1 MFEGTACGEGLFC
14 PGEPVR
20 RWMMAVWLV
29 RVLEESEPQAGS
41 SRFVDV
47 VDSEWWM
54 PYVERL
60 ADLGITHGC
69 ATEPARFC
77 PEDPVTRAQMASFL
91 ARAFGLEAPEG
102 SPEVVFSD
110 VGEGVHTDS
119 IYALAASGITVGC
132 ASEPEA
138 RFCPGR
144 PTTRAQ
150 MASFLNRARIVSAMG
165 SGVSVAEFGDV
176 EGVHAPAVAALDTL
190 GVFEGTACGEGLFCP
205 GEPVR
210 RWTMAVWLVRVLEE
224 SEPQAG
230 SSRFADVDVAAWW
243 MPHVE
248 RLADLGITHGC
259 ATEPAR
265 FCPEDPV
272 TRAQMASFLSRAF
285 GLEAPEGSPEVVFS
299 DVGEGVHTDSIYAL
313 AASGITVGC
322 AVEREARFCPDRFT
336 TRAQMASFLKRA
348 YSAYVGPCPS
358 EPEPE
363 PEPGGGGGGGGG
375 VGGGL
380 LRPRPVVTTTTARA
394 LVRAPETV
402 TVVPGDGTLAVTWSP
417 PEGLTAANVGFYRV
431 QWRGPGQA
439 YSDSERW
446 DTAEEPRYLIE
457 GLTNGAAYTV
467 RVAAGVAGYGFGQW
481 GEAAMPGV
489 PSRVPGVPETVTVVP
504 GDEKLTVR
512 WQAPGDSGGS
522 PVTAYRVE
530 HDGGGPAVEVAGLSH
545 VIDGLTNGARYRVQ
559 VAAVNPVGQGDWAEI
574 EGTPVGPPDAP
585 RFVKAERAD
594 RSAVVEWEAPD
605 DDGGSVVTGYKV
617 QWRTDRQT
625 FNQSSRQA
633 TVTPRADDDL
643 RREIKSLTNGME
655 YFVRVLAVNA
665 RGDGEGSM
673 EVPFT
678 PATSPGPPRSVVAV
692 RGDGSVT
699 VTWEEP
705 TDTGGSPVTGYRVQW
720 RAESELY
727 HSSRQ
732 ATVTPGAGDDLRHEM
747 TGLTNGTEYF
757 VRVLAVN
764 AVDDG
769 EASDGEPFTP
779 ATTPGAPQG
788 VVAERGDRSML
799 VTWAAADDGGS
810 PVTAYR
816 VQWRPGDSNFADSD
830 PKATV
835 RDDAQS
841 RRIPRL
847 DNGTEYFVQVMAIN
861 DVDDGPWSS
870 PASATP
876 ASVAGPP
883 TSVAAVRGDRSVT
896 VTWAAPTDD
905 GGSPV
910 TGYKVQWRAESEL
923 YHSSRQATVTP
934 GAGEDLRH
942 EFTGLANGT
951 EYFVRV
957 LAVNAVDDGEPSGGE
972 PFTPATTP
980 GAPQGVVAERG
991 DRSMLVTWAAADSG
1005 GSAVTAYRVQWRPD
1019 DSNFAGSDPQ
1029 ARVRGDEQSRRI
1041 TGLANGTEYFVQVMA
1056 INDVGDGGWSS
1067 PASATPASV
1076 AGPPRS
1082 VAAVR
1087 GDGSVTVTWK
1097 EPTDNG
1103 GSPVTG
1109 YRVQWRAES
1118 ELYHDSDRLVEVDPA
1133 IGSHEITGLA
1143 NGTEH
1148 FVRVYA
1154 TNDVGDGEALQRP
1167 FTPATTPGA
1176 PGDFTLETR
1185 DRSLGAS
1192 WTKPDDGGSAVTA
1205 YRVQWRPGDSN
1216 FEDSDPQARVG
1227 GDKRSRPI
1235 TGLDNGTEYFVRV
1248 RARNAVDDGPWVTM
1262 SALAAAAPSVPVSVA
1277 TQPDDGSLTVTWEE
1291 PESLGGAAVTGYQV
1305 QWRTGGQTFNE
1316 TDLQVTV
1323 SGTSHEITGLDNGTE
1338 YWVRVWATN
1347 VSGGGPAVTVNDV
1360 PRTLPGI
1367 PGTPVVHSS
1376 PGTLTVSWDE
1386 PDSDGGSMITGY
1398 RVQWKGPGEQ
1408 YNETDRLATVEDP
1421 RHQITGLTYGVEYT
1435 LSIAAVNA
1443 AGVGPPIEVSTVLT
1457 SPPGMPR
1464 SPSVVVSSTSL
1475 YVSWTAPEAAGD
1487 TPITEYRV
1495 LWKGPGETF
1504 DGTNCSFR
1512 RVSARVGDLFAVVG
1526 PLTNATTYDIQ
1537 IVAVNDA
1544 GPGAA
1549 AEVSGTPAA
1558 IPGPPRA
1565 VDAFSVD
1572 DGLLVDW
1579 AAPWD
1584 GGSPITGYRVQ
1595 WKGSGQEYNDSDRLA
1610 TVGATSL
1617 SHEITGLTNGS
1628 EYTVRV
1634 RAVSANGSS
1643 RVAQTACPQDD
1654 PRFCYFAEAT
1664 GTPES
1669 DAPGP
1674 PLSADAQVHPSFDF
1688 CSVTVTWAAP
1698 ANTQDPEREPA
1709 LYRVQWRLPWDNKYS
1724 EPVDITD
1731 LNRLSYDLQIPY
1743 YECFGSN
1750 PLFRITAVNSSGVV
1764 SPPAE
1769 ADANPP

>member
-14 PGEPVR
+14 PGEPVW
-20 RWMMAVWLV
+20 RWTTAVWLV
-29 RVLEESEPQAGS
+29 RVLGESEPQAGL

-47 VDSEWWM
+47 DDSEWWM

-91 ARAFGLEAPEG
+91 SRAFGLEASEG

-119 IYALAASGITVGC
+119 IYALLASGITVGC
-132 ASEPEA
+132 AAEPEA
-138 RFCPGR
+138 RFCPG
-144 PTTRAQ
+144 
-150 MASFLNRARIVSAMG
+150 
-165 SGVSVAEFGDV
+165 
-176 EGVHAPAVAALDTL
+176 
-190 GVFEGTACGEGLFCP
+190 
-205 GEPVR
+205 
-210 RWTMAVWLVRVLEE
+210 
-224 SEPQAG
+224 
-230 SSRFADVDVAAWW
+230 
-243 MPHVE
+243 
-248 RLADLGITHGC
+248 
-259 ATEPAR
+259 
-265 FCPEDPV
+265 
-272 TRAQMASFLSRAF
+272 
-285 GLEAPEGSPEVVFS
+285 
-299 DVGEGVHTDSIYAL
+299 
-313 AASGITVGC
+313 
-322 AVEREARFCPDRFT
+322 RFT

-348 YSAYVGPCPS
+348 YLAYVGPCPA

-363 PEPGGGGGGGGG
+363 PEPELGGGGGGGGG
-375 VGGGL
+375 GGL
-380 LRPRPVVTTTTARA
+380 LRRQPPVTTARVV
-394 LVRAPETV
+394 VRAPETV
-402 TVVPGDGTLAVTWSP
+402 TVVSGDGTLAVTWSP
-417 PEGLTAANVGFYRV
+417 PEGLTVGNVGVYRV

-439 YSDSERW
+439 YSDTERW
-446 DTAEEPRYLIE
+446 DIAEEPRYLIE
-457 GLTNGAAYTV
+457 GLTNGAAYRV

-481 GEAAMPGV
+481 GEAAVPGV
-489 PSRVPGVPETVTVVP
+489 PSRVPGAPRSVVVVP

-512 WQAPGDSGGS
+512 WQAPGDSGGA

-530 HDGGGPAVEVAGLSH
+530 HDGGGPAVEVAGFSH
-545 VIDGLTNGARYRVQ
+545 VIEGLTNGARYRVQ

-585 RFVKAERAD
+585 RFVGAERAD
-594 RSAVVEWEAPD
+594 RSAVVEWEEPG

-633 TVTPRADDDL
+633 TVTPGADDDL
-643 RREIKSLTNGME
+643 RREITGLTNGME

-705 TDTGGSPVTGYRVQW
+705 ADNGGSPVTGYRVQW
-720 RAESELY
+720 RAESELH

-747 TGLTNGTEYF
+747 TGLTNGTEHF

-769 EASDGEPFTP
+769 EASDEAPFTP
-779 ATTPGAPQG
+779 ATTPGAPHS
-788 VVAERGDRSML
+788 VAAERGDRSML

-810 PVTAYR
+810 AVTAYR

-841 RRIPRL
+841 RRI
-847 DNGTEYFVQVMAIN
+847 
-861 DVDDGPWSS
+861 
-870 PASATP
+870 
-876 ASVAGPP
+876 
-883 TSVAAVRGDRSVT
+883 
-896 VTWAAPTDD
+896 
-905 GGSPV
+905 
-910 TGYKVQWRAESEL
+910 
-923 YHSSRQATVTP
+923 
-934 GAGEDLRH
+934 
-942 EFTGLANGT
+942 TGL
-951 EYFVRV
+951 
-957 LAVNAVDDGEPSGGE
+957 D
-972 PFTPATTP
+972 
-980 GAPQGVVAERG
+980 
-991 DRSMLVTWAAADSG
+991 
-1005 GSAVTAYRVQWRPD
+1005 
-1019 DSNFAGSDPQ
+1019 
-1029 ARVRGDEQSRRI
+1029 
-1041 TGLANGTEYFVQVMA
+1041 NGTEYFVQVMA

-1076 AGPPRS
+1076 AGPPTR
-1082 VAAVR
+1082 VVAVR
-1087 GDGSVTVTWK
+1087 GDASVTVTWE

-1109 YRVQWRAES
+1109 YKVQWRAES
-1118 ELYHDSDRLVEVDPA
+1118 ELYHSSRQATVTPPPSLPGADDDLRHEITGLTNGTEHFVRVLAVNAVDDGEPSDGEPFTPATTPGAPHSVAAERGDRSMLVTWAAADDGGSAVTAYRVQWRPGDSNFADSDPKATVRDDKQSRQITGLDNGTEYFVQVMAINDVGDGPWSSPASATPARVAGPPTRVVAVRGDASVTVTWEEPTDNGGSPVTGYKVQWRADIEQYHDSDRLVEVDPA

-1192 WTKPDDGGSAVTA
+1192 WTKPDDDGGSRVLS
-1205 YRVQWRPGDSN
+1205 YRMQWRAGDGD
-1216 FEDSDPQARVG
+1216 FEDSDPHRVV
-1227 GDKRSRPI
+1227 SEPPATAYSI
-1235 TGLDNGTEYFVRV
+1235 AGLANGTEYFVRV
-1248 RARNAVDDGPWVTM
+1248 RATNAVDDGPWVTM
-1262 SALAAAAPSVPVSVA
+1262 SALAAAAPGAPVSVA
-1277 TQPDDGSLTVTWEE
+1277 TQPDDGSLTVTWE
-1291 PESLGGAAVTGYQV
+1291 PASDGGAAVTGYQV
-1305 QWRTGGQTFNE
+1305 QWRTDGQTFNE
-1316 TDLQVTV
+1316 TDRQVTV

-1347 VSGGGPAVTVNDV
+1347 VSGAGPAVTVNDV

-1376 PGTLTVSWDE
+1376 SGTLTVSWDE
-1386 PDSDGGSMITGY
+1386 PDSDGGSTITGY

-1408 YNETDRLATVEDP
+1408 YNETDRLVAVTDP
-1421 RHQITGLTYGVEYT
+1421 RHQIEGLTYGVEYT

-1464 SPSVVVSSTSL
+1464 SPSVIVNYASL

-1495 LWKGPGETF
+1495 LWKAPGETF

-1537 IVAVNDA
+1537 VIAVNDA

-1565 VDAFSVD
+1565 VGAFSVD
-1572 DGLLVDW
+1572 NGLLVDW
-1579 AAPWD
+1579 DAPWD

-1643 RVAQTACPQDD
+1643 RVAQPAACPAGTDLATCD
-1654 PRFCYFAEAT
+1654 GYVSEAT
-1664 GTPES
+1664 GTPA

-1674 PLSADAQVHPSFDF
+1674 PVSLVVEFDEYSVAFDLCGYDLTWEAPTDMDMGGSALTS
-1688 CSVTVTWAAP
+1688 
-1698 ANTQDPEREPA
+1698 
-1709 LYRVQWRLPWDNKYS
+1709 YRVQWKWPWESRYS
-1724 EPVDITD
+1724 ESVEITD
-1731 LNRLSYDLQIPY
+1731 VTQPSYYLGLDLFGCGERNQVFRLS
-1743 YECFGSN
+1743 
-1750 PLFRITAVNSSGVV
+1750 AVNSDGVG
-1764 SPPAE
+1764 PPAE
-1769 ADANPP
+1769 ARAN